1 MLQTAPNRP
10 GQHCRGCTQWYT
22 AASSAIACV
31 CLSSSKASTLYCH
44 RLSTCRKQRSSCRK
58 QRGLSVADQLPP
70 HGRARRE
77 RREAAAAAA
86 ADASG
91 SPSSGT
97 ASPPLSPPSPLPQA
111 APWRA
116 AAPADEESGAR
127 APAGP
132 VTAGRPDI
140 PGILAEVCGL
150 AGDGAEVG
158 VMAAGA
164 HPEPAPCFASKRG
177 THLCPMCA

>member
-1 MLQTAPNRP
+1 M
-10 GQHCRGCTQWYT
+10 
-22 AASSAIACV
+22 
-31 CLSSSKASTLYCH
+31 TLYCH
-44 RLSTCRKQRSSCRK
+44 RLSACRKQRSFCSK
-58 QRGLSVADQLPP
+58 QRGLGVADQLSPR
-70 HGRARRE
+70 GRARRE
-77 RREAAAAAA
+77 RREAAAAA

-140 PGILAEVCGL
+140 PGILAEVCEL

-164 HPEPAPCFASKRG
+164 HPEPALCFASKRG